1 MDSRYTTLNTLAAIV
16 QEKLHPTQYA
26 CTPREMILHS
36 SFDWEQILEHLHEL
50 VKEELV
56 IISPAETLQFFITQ
70 AGLDM
75 MMIRA
80 HPLQAETA
88 FVLREA
94 VIAG

>member
-1 MDSRYTTLNTLAAIV
+1 MDSRYTTLSTLAAIV

-36 SFDWEQILEHLHEL
+36 NFDWEQILEHLHEL

-56 IISPAETLQFFITQ
+56 IISPAEALQFFITQ

-75 MMIRA
+75 IMTHER
-80 HPLQAETA
+80 PLQPETA
-88 FVLREA
+88 FILREA
-94 VIAG
+94 VVAD